1 MAGRSRPGSKVG
13 KRKVLALPPGRAA
26 PPKARTLDARF
37 TRLLELRGD
46 AAHRQAGAR
55 QQLLAKKRGQK
66 PPPPAAAVKARAALL
81 FAADTLLYIR
91 LV

>member
-1 MAGRSRPGSKVG
+1 MAGRSRPGFKVG
-13 KRKVLALPPGRAA
+13 KRKVLALPPGKAA
-26 PPKARTLDARF
+26 PLRAKTLDARF

-81 FAADTLLYIR
+81 FAADTLLYNR

>member
-1 MAGRSRPGSKVG
+1 MAGRSRPGFKDG
-13 KRKVLALPPGRAA
+13 KRKVLALPPGKAA
-26 PPKARTLDARF
+26 PLRAKTLDARF

-81 FAADTLLYIR
+81 FAADTLLYNR